1 MIMDLATI
9 KLRKLDTLE
18 VTLIVTKE
26 FKLRL
31 WLATLLFR
39 CGAWVI
45 GGNCK
50 VVREE

>member
-1 MIMDLATI
+1 MDSATI

-18 VTLIVTKE
+18 VTLTVTRE

-31 WLATLLFR
+31 WLATMFFR
-39 CGAWVI
+39 CGARVL